1 MGNVAV
7 CYPQLTITSFQ
18 KEALVREPLPLPRG
32 REAEEL
38 VRLLDRI
45 RASADPP
52 LDALEGFQAAYR
64 AASREARE
72 LFFSLLLVRME
83 VSREVAVPRLRT
95 VLEAPFGDPVV
106 WTSLLTDLRR
116 TLESPR
122 MRAFRRFLNIS
133 GGLKLLLDL
142 RADVLAAGR
151 QSGLDLAPIDEE
163 IAHLFTSWFQ
173 HGFLFLQEITQDS
186 SYRQIQFLKDHDMV
200 HPMARLE
207 EMGDRLGEDRRS
219 FALYHRAMP
228 EEPIVFIEAALTR
241 QIPRSIHEILD
252 NPGKRSEKDPETAIF
267 YSINNAQNGLVGL
280 GLGKL
285 LIFQV
290 VDAIRKDRP
299 RVRTFAT
306 LSPVTGFWGRYLRPI
321 LRGEDEPFRLKRGD
335 VVEYFSHS
343 ARRRIL
349 GRTKGESD
357 FGLALLEILSAPNWI
372 GDRPVLEE
380 VRRPLTQ
387 IAYFYLTEERSASG
401 RPMNPVAS
409 FHLGNG
415 ARLHAKNV
423 HFAANRTE
431 RGLMDSCGIMVS
443 YVYSSTWQHEL
454 RRSARAIL
462 PWRG

>member
-1 MGNVAV
+1 MLPSIKGQFIPEEEPLSKPTPPA
-7 CYPQLTITSFQ
+7 CGRDS
-18 KEALVREPLPLPRG
+18 EALVR
-32 REAEEL
+32 
-38 VRLLDRI
+38 LLEKVQ
-45 RASADPP
+45 ASPEPP
-52 LDALEGFQAAYR
+52 LDVLDQFQAAYR
-64 AASREARE
+64 GTSREARE
-72 LFFSLLLVRME
+72 HFFSLLLVRME
-83 VSREVAVPRLRT
+83 VPHEQVAPRLRS
-95 VLEAPFGDPVV
+95 VLDAPSGDPVA
-106 WTSLLTDLRR
+106 WSSMLTDLRR
-116 TLESPR
+116 SLESPR

-151 QSGLDLAPIDEE
+151 QSGMDLGPIDEE
-163 IAHLFTSWFQ
+163 IAYLFTSWFQ
-173 HGFLFLQEITQDS
+173 HGFLFLQEITKDS
-186 SYRQIQFLKDHDMV
+186 SYRQIQFLKEHDMV

-241 QIPRSIHEILD
+241 SIPRTIHEILD
-252 NPGKRSEKDPETAIF
+252 NPEKAPERSPDTAIF

-290 VDAIRKDRP
+290 VDAIKEARKEIG
-299 RVRTFAT
+299 TFAT

-321 LRGEDEPFRLKRGD
+321 LQGEDAAFKLKRRD
-335 VVEYFSHS
+335 VGGYFTEV
-343 ARRRIL
+343 AKRRIL
-349 GRTKGESD
+349 ERAKGASSM
-357 FGLALLEILSAPNWI
+357 GLALLEILSTPDWI
-372 GDRPVLEE
+372 DDRPLLEAL
-380 VRRPLTQ
+380 RKPLTR

-401 RPMNPVAS
+401 RRLNAVAS

-431 RGLMDSCGIMVS
+431 RGLTDSCGIMVS

-454 RRSARAIL
+454 QRSARAIL

>member
-1 MGNVAV
+1 
-7 CYPQLTITSFQ
+7 LTATSFL
-18 KEALVREPLPLPRG
+18 KEALLNKALPSARS

-38 VRLLDRI
+38 VRLIDRI
-45 RASADPP
+45 QKSADPP
-52 LDALEGFQAAYR
+52 LDALEGFQATYR

-72 LFFSLLLVRME
+72 LLFSLLLVRME
-83 VSREVAVPRLRT
+83 VSRAAAEPRLRT
-95 VLEAPFGDPVV
+95 VLEAPAGDPVA

-116 TLESPR
+116 SLESPR

-151 QSGLDLAPIDEE
+151 ESGLDLAPLDEE
-163 IAHLFTSWFQ
+163 IAYLFTSWFQ

-228 EEPIVFIEAALTR
+228 EEPIVFIEAALTH

-252 NPGKRSEKDPETAIF
+252 KPVKDRPQDPDTAIF

-290 VDAIRKDRP
+290 VDAIKKDRQQI
-299 RVRTFAT
+299 RTFAT
-306 LSPVTGFWGRYLRPI
+306 LSPVTGFWGRYLQPI
-321 LRGEDEPFRLKRGD
+321 LRGDDEPFRLKRKD
-335 VVEYFSHS
+335 VVEYFPRS
-343 ARRRIL
+343 ARARIL
-349 GRTKGESD
+349 GRAKVGAD
-357 FGLALLEILSAPNWI
+357 FGAALLEILSSPNWI
-372 GDRPVLEE
+372 VDRLLVEE
-380 VRRPLTQ
+380 VRKPLTQ
-387 IAYFYLTEERSASG
+387 IAFFYLTEERSGSG
-401 RPMNPVAS
+401 RPINPVAS

-431 RGLMDSCGIMVS
+431 RGLIDSCGIMVS

-462 PWRG
+462 PWQG

>member
-1 MGNVAV
+1 M
-7 CYPQLTITSFQ
+7 
-18 KEALVREPLPLPRG
+18 
-32 REAEEL
+32 
-38 VRLLDRI
+38 
-45 RASADPP
+45 
-52 LDALEGFQAAYR
+52 
-64 AASREARE
+64 RE
-72 LFFSLLLVRME
+72 LLFSLLLVRME
-83 VSREVAVPRLRT
+83 VTREAAATRLRT
-95 VLEAPFGDPVV
+95 VLEAPSGDPVA

-116 TLESPR
+116 SLESPR

-142 RADVLAAGR
+142 RADVLAVGR

-228 EEPIVFIEAALTR
+228 EEPIVFIEAALTH

-252 NPGKRSEKDPETAIF
+252 NSGKNHEQDPDTAIF

-290 VDAIRKDRP
+290 VDAIKKDRP
-299 RVRTFAT
+299 GIRTFAT
-306 LSPVTGFWGRYLRPI
+306 LSPITGFWGRYLRPI
-321 LRGEDEPFRLKRGD
+321 LRGEDEPFRLKRQD
-335 VVEYFSHS
+335 VAEYFSHS
-343 ARRRIL
+343 ARRRVL

-357 FGLALLEILSAPNWI
+357 FGHALLEILSSPNWI
-372 GDRPVLEE
+372 GDRLLLDE

-387 IAYFYLTEERSASG
+387 IAYFYLTQERSASG
-401 RPMNPVAS
+401 RPINPVAS
-409 FHLGNG
+409 FPLGNG

-423 HFAANRTE
+423 HFAGNRTE

-462 PWRG
+462 PWQG